1 MAFKLKQ
8 GLIRER
14 KLNFKKQECSR
25 LKRKECWRHQKEE
38 WGIRKDSCLAREGK
52 SKAWSVQFK
61 SYKDWGLSR
70 LIVRF
75 GRLFE
80 SVYKCDWGLYRG
92 INST

>member
-38 WGIRKDSCLAREGK
+38 WGI
-52 SKAWSVQFK
+52 
-61 SYKDWGLSR
+61 
-70 LIVRF
+70 
-75 GRLFE
+75 
-80 SVYKCDWGLYRG
+80 
-92 INST
+92 